1 MALHGSQ
8 FPLICWIRASDVLK
22 LSRGSGVLPSFSC
35 GRIWGENDVTLL
47 LPWGERLVDM
57 EPHSPSLSS
66 SVGSLSAE
74 NHPCVLHITTTKP
87 KKIRDVDYISEDPIS
102 NLAHPR
108 HAPYCI
114 QSFFPVSL
122 NPIMNRN
129 LGSYIIAG
137 GLTDRTVLGN
147 VTASQLYHL
156 HERWKIFFLC
166 MHYPNEH

>member
-1 MALHGSQ
+1 MSHYYYHEGKGQQTWNLALPASPAVLAVCQQKITPVSFTLQQQSQ
-8 FPLICWIRASDVLK
+8 K
-22 LSRGSGVLPSFSC
+22 
-35 GRIWGENDVTLL
+35 
-47 LPWGERLVDM
+47 
-57 EPHSPSLSS
+57 
-66 SVGSLSAE
+66 
-74 NHPCVLHITTTKP
+74 K
-87 KKIRDVDYISEDPIS
+87 KKIRDVAYISEDPIS

-156 HERWKIFFLC
+156 HERFFFYACIIL
-166 MHYPNEH
+166 MSISQQYIAE